1 MCHWDRVSVRRAPL
15 DGALPGP
22 SRAKRRWG
30 TIGSLSR
37 QDFWERVPGVKRS
50 QRCGLTHRVSAGR

>member
-1 MCHWDRVSVRRAPL
+1 MCRWDRVSVRRAPL

-30 TIGSLSR
+30 TIGFLSR
-37 QDFWERVPGVKRS
+37 QDLRGGPG
-50 QRCGLTHRVSAGR
+50 GEALTAV

>member
-1 MCHWDRVSVRRAPL
+1 MCRWDRVSVRRAPL

-37 QDFWERVPGVKRS
+37 QDLRGGPGGEALTAVWS
-50 QRCGLTHRVSAGR
+50 QHTA